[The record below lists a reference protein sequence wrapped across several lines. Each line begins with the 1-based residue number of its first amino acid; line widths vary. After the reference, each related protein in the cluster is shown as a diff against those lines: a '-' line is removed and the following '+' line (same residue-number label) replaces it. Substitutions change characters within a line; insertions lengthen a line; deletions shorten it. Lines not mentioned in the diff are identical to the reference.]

1 MTDLIKWFMRDEGV
15 TITEPVPY
23 PVNKFTIYWEY
34 IKMEVAKEN
43 IFFGKFRRL
52 IEKWDPESPIL

>member
-34 IKMEVAKEN
+34 IKMEVAQEN